1 MSKHPKKTH
10 PDASAS
16 ASPRQ
21 GTKPWPWQPVAVLGA
36 AAVAYAL
43 LSIVNHLMF
52 RTYGLDLGL
61 YTNALYDYSHFR
73 SNDCLFFQETPRN
86 LLSDHFDL
94 YLLLLSPLV
103 WVTGEY
109 TLLVVQIAAVL
120 FGAAGVYRLVEAETN
135 QSWTAVAAMVSL
147 LFFFGLWHAVAFDY
161 HSNVVAAMW
170 VPWLFYWLRRERYGL
185 YALAVVMVC
194 IAKENMPLWLVF
206 ILVALMWDC
215 RRNRRALLWLA
226 GGIAF
231 CVAYLALVTMVIMPS
246 LNPEK
251 VHFMGK
257 FKYMGDSFGAVA
269 VWILTHPFETLRNLF
284 SNFLNLPQGDGL
296 KPEFFI
302 CFLLSGGLLCF
313 LKPNWLIML
322 LPLVAQKMLAD
333 DIALWSI
340 ANQYNVEFAPV
351 VVCGVFTAASRFKR
365 SRARTAVAIAMPL
378 LCLGVT
384 VYTCSNPV
392 VWVQRDNVRLF
403 YREHYRQ
410 RDFDPPYARQLL
422 NRIPDDASVCASQC
436 FTPHLALRDS
446 IYLYPVGLRHNP
458 RYLLLTQQD
467 ITPDTAGWH
476 LVETDGKVFLF
487 GSDQEPVWSG
497 EKQGVVDH

>member
-1 MSKHPKKTH
+1 MKSKT
-10 PDASAS
+10 
-16 ASPRQ
+16 ASPFTSAPVHAPKGR
-21 GTKPWPWQPVAVLGA
+21 TPWPWPVLAVLGG

-94 YLLLLSPLV
+94 HLLLLSPLV
-103 WVTGEY
+103 WVMGEY

-120 FGAAGVYRLVEAETN
+120 FGAAGIYRLVEAETKHT
-135 QSWTAVAAMVSL
+135 WTAIAAMVSL
-147 LFFFGLWHAVAFDY
+147 LVFFGLWHAMAFDY

-170 VPWLFYWLRRERYGL
+170 VPWLFYWLKRKRYGL
-185 YALAVVMVC
+185 YAVAVVMVC
-194 IAKENMPLWLVF
+194 IAKENMALWLLF
-206 ILVALMWDC
+206 ILVALLWDY
-215 RRNRRALLWLA
+215 RRDRRALLWLT
-226 GGIAF
+226 GGIVF
-231 CVAYLALVTMVIMPS
+231 CIVYLTIVTMVVMPS
-246 LNPEK
+246 LNPDK
-251 VHFMGK
+251 VHFLGK

-284 SNFLNLPQGDGL
+284 TNFLDLRPGDGL
-296 KPEFFI
+296 KPEFYI
-302 CFLLSGGLLCF
+302 CFLLSGGLLCC

-322 LPLVAQKMLAD
+322 LPLVAQKMLSD

-340 ANQYNVEFAPV
+340 TNQYNVEFAPIII
-351 VVCGVFTAASRFKR
+351 CGVYEWVSKR
-365 SRARTAVAIAMPL
+365 RNSFIKCKKAVAVAMPL

-384 VYTCSNPV
+384 LYTCSNPV
-392 VWVQRDNVRLF
+392 VWVPRENVRLF
-403 YREHYRQ
+403 DARHYRQ
-410 RDFDPPYARQLL
+410 DQFDRHSANQLL
-422 NRIPDDASVCASQC
+422 KRIPADASVCASQC

-446 IYLYPVGLRHNP
+446 IYLYPIGLHHNP
-458 RYLLLTQQD
+458 EYILITQND

-476 LVETDGKVFLF
+476 LVETDGKTYLLT
-487 GSDQEPVWSG
+487 SN
-497 EKQGVVDH
+497 